1 MNRVPLLI
9 ICFLVS
15 FNTFAQVKFE
25 NKLTD
30 GHVNISGTKISL
42 IPPQGFTKASNFQ
55 GFQQNE
61 SGSSI
66 MVVAIPGPFSEVSK
80 GITKEGLLSRGI
92 EVDKIE
98 NVSLND
104 LPAVLATGKQNA
116 NGYVYTKYM
125 FCFGTEKETTIIN
138 GAFPENLK
146 ALGNEVKKSLL
157 SAVYEQNKKIDPLAH
172 VDFQIDVANSKLTFA
187 KSVANA
193 LLFTADGNLPPKSAD
208 KTMLTVSKSLSQIT
222 IEDKKLFAIN
232 RIKQMPVEIDKIEST
247 DIIAIDGINGYEIVA
262 TAKNRTN
269 AEPEKVY
276 QVILFSDNLYYIL
289 VGITNDLSGKSLD
302 ELRKVALTF
311 KRK

>member
-1 MNRVPLLI
+1 MNKVPLLI
-9 ICFLVS
+9 ICLLVS
-15 FNTFAQVKFE
+15 FKTLGQIKFE

-30 GHVNISGTKISL
+30 RHVNIAGTKVSL

-66 MVVAIPGPFSEVSK
+66 MVVDIPGPFSQVSK
-80 GITKEGLLSRGI
+80 GITKEGLLSKGI

-104 LPAVLATGKQNA
+104 LPALLATGKQNA

-125 FCFGTEKETTIIN
+125 FCFGTEKETIIIN

-146 ALGNEVKKSLL
+146 ELGSEVKKSLL
-157 SAVYEQNKKIDPLAH
+157 SVVYEQDKKIDPLAH
-172 VDFQIDVANSKLTFA
+172 VDFQVDVANSKLTFA

-193 LLFTADGNLPPKSAD
+193 LLFTVDGNLPPKSAD
-208 KTMLTVSKSLSQIT
+208 KTMLTVSKSLSQIA
-222 IEDKKLFAIN
+222 IEDKKLFALN
-232 RIKQMPVEIDKIEST
+232 RIKQLPVEIEKIESS
-247 DIIAIDGINGYEIVA
+247 DMIEIDGINGYEIVA
-262 TAKNRTN
+262 TAKSKKT
-269 AEPEKVY
+269 AESEKVY

-289 VGITNDLSGKSLD
+289 VGITNDLSGKSID
-302 ELRKVALTF
+302 ELRKVAGSF

>member
-1 MNRVPLLI
+1 MNKVPLLI
-9 ICFLVS
+9 IYFLIS
-15 FNTFAQVKFE
+15 FKTLGQIKFE

-30 GHVNISGTKISL
+30 RHVNIAGTKVSL
-42 IPPQGFTKASNFQ
+42 IPPHGFTKSSNFQ

-66 MVVAIPGPFSEVSK
+66 MVVEIPGPFSEVSK

-146 ALGNEVKKSLL
+146 ELGSEIKKSLL
-157 SAVYEQNKKIDPLAH
+157 SAVYEQDKKIDPLAH

-193 LLFTADGNLPPKSAD
+193 LLFTVDGNLPSKSTD
-208 KTMLTVSKSLSQIT
+208 KTMLTVSKSLSQIA
-222 IEDKKLFAIN
+222 IEDKKLFALN
-232 RIKQMPVEIDKIEST
+232 RIKQLPVEIEKIEFN
-247 DIIAIDGINGYEIVA
+247 DMIEIDGINGYEIVA
-262 TAKNRTN
+262 TAKNRQTT
-269 AEPEKVY
+269 ESEKVY
-276 QVILFSDNLYYIL
+276 QVILFSDNLYYIV
-289 VGITNDLSGKSLD
+289 VGITNDLSSKSID
-302 ELRKVALTF
+302 GLRKVAGSF

>member
-1 MNRVPLLI
+1 MKKVPLLI
-9 ICFLVS
+9 ICFLAS
-15 FNTFAQVKFE
+15 FNTLGQIKFE

-30 GHVNISGTKISL
+30 GHVNIAGTKISL
-42 IPPQGFTKASNFQ
+42 IPPKGFTKASNFQ

-66 MVVAIPGPFSEVSK
+66 MVVVIPGPFSQVSK

-98 NVSLND
+98 DVSLND

-116 NGYVYTKYM
+116 NGYLYTKYI

-146 ALGNEVKKSLL
+146 ELGNEVKKSLL
-157 SAVYEQNKKIDPLAH
+157 SVVYEQDKKIDPLVH
-172 VDFQIDVANSKLTFA
+172 VDFQVDVANSKLTFA

-193 LLFTADGNLPPKSAD
+193 LLFTVDGNLPPKSAD
-208 KTMLTVSKSLSQIT
+208 KTMLTVSKSLSQIA
-222 IEDKKLFAIN
+222 IEDKKLFALN
-232 RIKQMPVEIDKIEST
+232 RIKQLPVEIEKIESS
-247 DIIAIDGINGYEIVA
+247 DMIEIDGINGYEIVA
-262 TAKNRTN
+262 TAKSKKT
-269 AEPEKVY
+269 AESEKVY

-289 VGITNDLSGKSLD
+289 VGITNDLSGKSID
-302 ELRKVALTF
+302 ELRRVAGSF